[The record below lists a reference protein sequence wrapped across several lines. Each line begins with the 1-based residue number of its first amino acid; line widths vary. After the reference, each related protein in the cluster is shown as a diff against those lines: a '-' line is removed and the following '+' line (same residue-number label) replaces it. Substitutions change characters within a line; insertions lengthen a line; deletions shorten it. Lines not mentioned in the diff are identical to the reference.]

1 MRRENMDMRKR
12 NSELYRQ
19 RAEREAGANPNLRSE
34 PRHGR
39 ALAPSESPAKQANKS
54 CRFRCDIIASP
65 PKNQLWLPLA
75 ACELGDLQT
84 VALDDS
90 TMH

>member
-1 MRRENMDMRKR
+1 MDMRKR

-39 ALAPSESPAKQANKS
+39 ALAPKRITGKA
-54 CRFRCDIIASP
+54 
-65 PKNQLWLPLA
+65 
-75 ACELGDLQT
+75 G
-84 VALDDS
+84 
-90 TMH
+90 